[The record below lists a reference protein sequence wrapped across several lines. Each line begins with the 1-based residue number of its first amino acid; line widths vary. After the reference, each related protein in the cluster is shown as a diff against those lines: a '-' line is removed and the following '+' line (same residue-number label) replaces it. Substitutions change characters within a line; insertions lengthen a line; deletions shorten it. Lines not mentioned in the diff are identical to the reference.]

1 MVIRRVLKRNEKLE
15 VMEKEKM
22 SEASESDANQ
32 NCNPGMAPTTCETL
46 KENGQ
51 LTPSEIKNGIHD
63 DHGEPDAASA
73 ASGAAEA
80 AVGGRA
86 QTPSSPQ
93 QSCDS
98 HLTQGNIVHNS
109 PLPPSTVNTTAANH
123 NSTNNLSDSGTL
135 SNSGHNGD
143 VDMTTILNDTCT
155 NLVKDDGHT
164 SGSEMT
170 TILNDNQSGT
180 NLVNSSGKSGGT
192 TLKSDN
198 GDNIDPTLVND
209 CGQSSGTPSMEAS
222 ESTSK
227 ATDSGYNSV
236 NDNGG
241 TVLVNDSD
249 HSNEGIIT
257 SLSESGLV
265 QSGSTSLDNDS
276 NNNTDQDQGDVTSTV
291 LGEGLGGTNNTNDPV
306 THDNVPGLISGSTA
320 SINTNGHAPSSHEGS
335 SPNGQTTQLSPCEP
349 SLHNQNASAVPGT
362 SPPSHQH
369 VVHVHV
375 NSGETFSM
383 RVGVLGDQFQHIQGP
398 ATVRMVSNT
407 GPPLPMPMQVP
418 QGHMVQQIVDEH
430 GILTHVILS
439 PQPPGMPV
447 QPMTVG
453 CYGGPNN
460 NAPQYY
466 QGYTPHYPTHPYHH
480 HPGASSH
487 VPAGAPT
494 HPHGTPPPPSCSSLP
509 SGPVHNPGP
518 NPPSSMENRT
528 NRQREK
534 VRKKYYQRLEEGF
547 YNQRPPPRRS
557 LNKNKVNGEIQPG
570 SITNTPPVDTGQDLE
585 EERKVIQHQ
594 LSNMPE
600 PGVTEVEPRSALIHL
615 APPEYDQN
623 EFVIEA
629 AEFQYE
635 LLLSDKGKDG
645 KYKSVYSG
653 DATEITLK
661 DLKPAT
667 EYHLKV
673 CTSLEDVKGSPT
685 EPVRFLTGIC
695 EPDPPQMPKLHA
707 RTKTSIT
714 LKWNATCENGARIST
729 YTLECDKGQGD
740 GFTEVY
746 NGLQRQH
753 RVSKL
758 QATTKYTFRIAAIN
772 SVGKSQFSDPA
783 SYCTSGSVPS
793 QPDPPMLSEASISA
807 LTISWIKRTN
817 EDNFLLQI
825 EDETTGHGFITEYN
839 GPNLSHKVKTL
850 RRNTDYKFRMAAVND
865 EGQSK
870 WSDVSC
876 FRTLPDRPSPP
887 PKPQIK
893 GKIHAH
899 SFKVVWD
906 PPKDNG
912 GSDITKYIVE
922 LDDGRGYETLYEGS
936 DREHICDHLIPG
948 HIYMVRV
955 ACCSKGGRSDFSDFC
970 IATTHAVSP
979 GQCHAPK
986 LQGKPKATSLH
997 LRWGYP
1003 EYDGGANVMEFAAQ
1017 MINPDNTSR
1026 EVFKGRDLD
1035 CIVAGLS
1042 PGRPYLFQVRAFNMV
1057 GGGPWSEPLEV
1068 VSGAGVPDPPKTPL
1082 VNCRSPHS
1090 AMVLWDSPVN
1100 NGATITDYR
1109 LEWQHKSDLD
1119 FTQLYFG
1126 SNMNYEVKGLT
1137 PATLYSFRVQAINSA
1152 GSGPFSAVA
1161 TCVTPPSS
1169 PSPVVYIRHT
1179 ANANTISLSWK
1190 EPNCNG
1196 SDISSYNIDI
1206 GEKQL
1211 ITTSAVTEYTLEELA
1226 PESVYKV
1233 RIQAVNGIGVGAFSS
1248 PVRIS
1253 TKPLPPNPARL
1264 ECVIF
1269 APNSLKLKWGD
1280 GRNPDMVTYTL
1291 EMEREDGNFQSVYS
1305 GPAHAYKV
1313 NKLTEMSSYDF
1324 RIFASN
1330 VAGNGP
1336 YSEIFT
1342 FNTTK
1347 APPPALKAP
1356 KVQDVQL
1363 TSCMVDWTSVR
1374 PMGSDGIVYIL
1385 QLQCRDHEYKQMYKG
1400 PATLYSLHTLSP
1412 KTEYTIR
1419 VCAVRQCV
1427 DKSDDVIGP
1436 FSPSVTFSTQS
1447 LEPATSLEPKHL
1459 ETKIVEPKQLSDQQW
1474 AMIILLGF
1482 VVFACLVAFVA
1493 QQIILYTSSHSG
1505 RHDDL

>member
-1 MVIRRVLKRNEKLE
+1 
-15 VMEKEKM
+15 MEKDVI

-32 NCNPGMAPTTCETL
+32 NCNPGMAPTTFETL
-46 KENGQ
+46 KDNGR
-51 LTPSEIKNGIHD
+51 LTPSEIKNGIHGE
-63 DHGEPDAASA
+63 HGEPDAASA

-80 AVGGRA
+80 TVGDT
-86 QTPSSPQ
+86 TPSSPQ
-93 QSCDS
+93 QSCTS
-98 HLTQGNIVHNS
+98 HLTQPSIAHTS
-109 PLPPSTVNTTAANH
+109 LLPSSTDTTATH
-123 NSTNNLSDSGTL
+123 NSTSNPSG
-135 SNSGHNGD
+135 SGHNGD

-155 NLVKDDGHT
+155 TLGKDDGHS
-164 SGSEMT
+164 SGSEIT
-170 TILNDNQSGT
+170 TILNDNPSGT
-180 NLVNSSGKSGGT
+180 TVVGNSEGKTLISDSSDEGT
-192 TLKSDN
+192 
-198 GDNIDPTLVND
+198 PMLVND
-209 CGQSSGTPSMEAS
+209 SDQNSGNVNDS
-222 ESTSK
+222 ETTSK
-227 ATDSGYNSV
+227 VTDSGYNSV
-236 NDNGG
+236 NDNGS
-241 TVLVNDSD
+241 TALLNDSD
-249 HSNEGIIT
+249 HSNGDTATALNEC
-257 SLSESGLV
+257 GL
-265 QSGSTSLDNDS
+265 
-276 NNNTDQDQGDVTSTV
+276 DQGVHNDNAEHGGTTSTIS
-291 LGEGLGGTNNTNDPV
+291 GEDQGGTNNANTILTQN
-306 THDNVPGLISGSTA
+306 NVPGLTSGSAA
-320 SINTNGHAPSSHEGS
+320 SLHNTNGHVHQHQGGS
-335 SPNGQTTQLSPCEP
+335 SPNRYSPNGHTTQMSPRGP
-349 SLHNQNASAVPGT
+349 SPHNQNTSGPGT
-362 SPPSHQH
+362 SPPNHQH

-383 RVGVLGDQFQHIQGP
+383 RVGVMGDQFQHIQGP

-447 QPMTVG
+447 QPMT
-453 CYGGPNN
+453 GGPNN

-466 QGYTPHYPTHPYHH
+466 QGYTPHYATHPYHH
-480 HPGASSH
+480 HTHPGASSH

-494 HPHGTPPPPSCSSLP
+494 HPHGTPPPPSCSLS
-509 SGPVHNPGP
+509 SGPVHTPGP
-518 NPPSSMENRT
+518 SQQSSMENRT

-557 LNKNKVNGEIQPG
+557 TKPKVNGEIQPG

-585 EERKVIQHQ
+585 EERKIIQHQ

-600 PGVTEVEPRSALIHL
+600 PGVTEVEARSALIHL

-645 KYKSVYSG
+645 KYKLVYSG

-673 CTSLEDVKGSPT
+673 CTSLEDVKGSAT
-685 EPVRFLTGIC
+685 EPVRFLTAIC

-758 QATTKYTFRIAAIN
+758 QATTKYTFRLAAIN
-772 SVGKSQFSDPA
+772 SVGKSQFSDLA

-793 QPDPPMLSEASISA
+793 QPDPPMLSETFISA

-839 GPNLSHKVKTL
+839 GPNLSHKVKAL
-850 RRNTDYKFRMAAVND
+850 RRNTDYKFRLAAVND

-870 WSDVSC
+870 WSEVSC

-893 GKIHAH
+893 GKILAH

-922 LDDGRGYETLYEGS
+922 LDDGRGGGYETLYEGS
-936 DREHICDHLIPG
+936 DREHKCDHLIPG
-948 HIYMVRV
+948 HTYMVRV

-970 IATTHAVSP
+970 MATTHAVSP

-997 LRWGYP
+997 LRWSYP

-1126 SNMNYEVKGLT
+1126 SNLNYEVKGLT
-1137 PATLYSFRVQAINSA
+1137 PATLYSFRVQAVNSA

-1196 SDISSYNIDI
+1196 SDISAYNIDI

-1211 ITTSAVTEYTLEELA
+1211 ISTSAVTEYVLEELA

-1253 TKPLPPNPARL
+1253 TKPLPPNPSRL

-1336 YSEIFT
+1336 YSEVFT
-1342 FNTTK
+1342 FTTTK

-1356 KVQDVQL
+1356 KIQDVQL
-1363 TSCMVDWTSVR
+1363 NSCSVEWTSVR
-1374 PMGSDGIVYIL
+1374 PMGSDSIVYIL
-1385 QLQCRDHEYKQMYKG
+1385 QLQSRDHEYKQMYRG
-1400 PATLYSLHTLSP
+1400 PATSYSLHTLGP

-1427 DKSDDVIGP
+1427 DKSDDVMGP
-1436 FSPSVTFSTQS
+1436 FSPSVMFTTPS
-1447 LEPATSLEPKHL
+1447 LEPATSLEPKLL
-1459 ETKIVEPKQLSDQQW
+1459 ETKIVEPKQLTDQQW

-1482 VVFACLVAFVA
+1482 VIFACLVAFVA

>member
-1 MVIRRVLKRNEKLE
+1 
-15 VMEKEKM
+15 MEKEKM

-32 NCNPGMAPTTCETL
+32 NCNPGMVTTTYETL
-46 KENGQ
+46 KENGR
-51 LTPSEIKNGIHD
+51 LTPSEIKNGIHGN
-63 DHGEPDAASA
+63 HEEPDAASA

-80 AVGGRA
+80 TVGGTA
-86 QTPSSPQ
+86 QTSSPQ
-93 QSCDS
+93 QSCNS
-98 HLTQGNIVHNS
+98 HLTQTSIAHTS
-109 PLPPSTVNTTAANH
+109 PLPPSTVDSLATH
-123 NSTNNLSDSGTL
+123 NSTSNQSGGGTTVR

-143 VDMTTILNDTCT
+143 VDMTTILNDT
-155 NLVKDDGHT
+155 LVKDDSQS
-164 SGSEMT
+164 SGNEKT
-170 TILNDNQSGT
+170 TILNDNQSGVT
-180 NLVNSSGKSGGT
+180 TLINDSGDEDGTALVNN
-192 TLKSDN
+192 SDQN
-198 GDNIDPTLVND
+198 
-209 CGQSSGTPSMEAS
+209 SGTQLLNDGDM
-222 ESTSK
+222 TSK

-236 NDNGG
+236 NDNGSSA
-241 TVLVNDSD
+241 LVND
-249 HSNEGIIT
+249 HSNGDTTTSPSEGCNT
-257 SLSESGLV
+257 H
-265 QSGSTSLDNDS
+265 SGSVHNDS
-276 NNNTDQDQGDVTSTV
+276 NNNTDQDQGGTTSTV
-291 LGEGLGGTNNTNDPV
+291 LSEDQGGVNNTNAV
-306 THDNVPGLISGSTA
+306 MTHNVPGLISGSAA
-320 SINTNGHAPSSHEGS
+320 SLHNTNGHVPPPHGGS
-335 SPNGQTTQLSPCEP
+335 SPNRYSPNSQTTQMSPRGP
-349 SLHNQNASAVPGT
+349 SPHNQNASAPGT
-362 SPPSHQH
+362 SPPNHQH

-383 RVGVLGDQFQHIQGP
+383 RVGVMGDQFQHIQGP

-447 QPMTVG
+447 QPMT
-453 CYGGPNN
+453 GGPNN

-466 QGYTPHYPTHPYHH
+466 QGYTPHYATHPYHH
-480 HPGASSH
+480 HTHPGASSH

-494 HPHGTPPPPSCSSLP
+494 HPHGTPPPPSCNSLP
-509 SGPVHNPGP
+509 SGPVHTPGP
-518 NPPSSMENRT
+518 SQQSSMENRT

-557 LNKNKVNGEIQPG
+557 PKPKVNGEIQPG

-585 EERKVIQHQ
+585 EERKIIQHQ

-600 PGVTEVEPRSALIHL
+600 PGVTEVEARSALIHL

-673 CTSLEDVKGSPT
+673 CTSLEDVKGSAT

-758 QATTKYTFRIAAIN
+758 QATTKYTFRLAAIN
-772 SVGKSQFSDPA
+772 SVGKSQFSDLA

-793 QPDPPMLSEASISA
+793 QPDPPMLSETFISA

-850 RRNTDYKFRMAAVND
+850 RRNTDYKFRLAAVND

-870 WSDVSC
+870 WSEVSC

-922 LDDGRGYETLYEGS
+922 LDDGRGGGYETLYEGS

-1003 EYDGGANVMEFAAQ
+1003 EYDGGANVMEFTAQ

-1211 ITTSAVTEYTLEELA
+1211 ISTSAVTEYLLEELA

-1253 TKPLPPNPARL
+1253 TKPLPPNPSRL

-1291 EMEREDGNFQSVYS
+1291 EMEREDGNFQPVYS

-1324 RIFASN
+1324 RIYASN

-1336 YSEIFT
+1336 YSEVFT
-1342 FNTTK
+1342 FTTLK

-1356 KVQDVQL
+1356 KIQDIQL
-1363 TSCMVDWTSVR
+1363 TSCNVDWASVR
-1374 PMGSDGIVYIL
+1374 PMGSDSIVYIL
-1385 QLQCRDHEYKQMYKG
+1385 QLQSRDHEYKQMYRG
-1400 PATLYSLHTLSP
+1400 PATSYSLHTLSP

-1419 VCAVRQCV
+1419 VCAVRQCL
-1427 DKSDDVIGP
+1427 DKSDDVVGP
-1436 FSPSVTFSTQS
+1436 FSPCVMFTTPS
-1447 LEPATSLEPKHL
+1447 LEPVTSLEPKLL
-1459 ETKIVEPKQLSDQQW
+1459 ETKIVEPKQLTDQQW

-1482 VVFACLVAFVA
+1482 VIFACLVAFVA
-1493 QQIILYTSSHSG
+1493 QQIILYTSSHSA